1 MLENEIP
8 WNSQRG
14 MRRIM
19 DDTVE
24 SLIETEC
31 CLFIIYDEPTV
42 AVCDRHSACS
52 WKLKIFNLNNSCN

>member
-31 CLFIIYDEPTV
+31 CLFIIYDEQPLLCVTV
-42 AVCDRHSACS
+42 IQLVRG
-52 WKLKIFNLNNSCN
+52 N